1 MGELNKKVSIIMPVY
16 NASGTIRDAVDS
28 VLRQT
33 YQNYELI
40 IIEDCSKDDSLS
52 IVRSYE
58 QADSRI
64 RVIENPENKGVAFSR
79 NAGVQAADGDYI
91 ALLDSDDVWL
101 ENKLEQQIELLEKT
115 KAQFTCAS
123 YDFIDE
129 AGQPLL
135 RPHLVPGVIDFQ
147 TILKENIVL
156 CSSVCVEASLLKEHP
171 FHRDYLHEDYV
182 LWLELFRIPVLVAAD
197 RQVLTHYRLIKGSRS
212 NNFSLII
219 IKYGQINSSWYFI
232 VIKFFGLLMST
243 KLIFFPF
250 FIIS

>member
-101 ENKLEQQIELLEKT
+101 ENKLEQQIELLG
-115 KAQFTCAS
+115 C
-123 YDFIDE
+123 ID
-129 AGQPLL
+129 
-135 RPHLVPGVIDFQ
+135 
-147 TILKENIVL
+147 
-156 CSSVCVEASLLKEHP
+156 
-171 FHRDYLHEDYV
+171 
-182 LWLELFRIPVLVAAD
+182 
-197 RQVLTHYRLIKGSRS
+197 
-212 NNFSLII
+212 
-219 IKYGQINSSWYFI
+219 
-232 VIKFFGLLMST
+232 
-243 KLIFFPF
+243 
-250 FIIS
+250 

>member
-1 MGELNKKVSIIMPVY
+1 MPVY

-101 ENKLEQQIELLEKT
+101 RTSWNSRSSCWKKT

-135 RPHLVPGVIDFQ
+135 RP
-147 TILKENIVL
+147 IL
-156 CSSVCVEASLLKEHP
+156 SQA
-171 FHRDYLHEDYV
+171 
-182 LWLELFRIPVLVAAD
+182 
-197 RQVLTHYRLIKGSRS
+197 
-212 NNFSLII
+212 
-219 IKYGQINSSWYFI
+219 
-232 VIKFFGLLMST
+232 
-243 KLIFFPF
+243 
-250 FIIS
+250 

>member
-135 RPHLVPGVIDFQ
+135 RPHLVPDVIDFQ

-197 RQVLTHYRLIKGSRS
+197 RQVLTHYRLK
-212 NNFSLII
+212 NKKKHLQFLM
-219 IKYGQINSSWYFI
+219 
-232 VIKFFGLLMST
+232 LL
-243 KLIFFPF
+243 
-250 FIIS
+250 